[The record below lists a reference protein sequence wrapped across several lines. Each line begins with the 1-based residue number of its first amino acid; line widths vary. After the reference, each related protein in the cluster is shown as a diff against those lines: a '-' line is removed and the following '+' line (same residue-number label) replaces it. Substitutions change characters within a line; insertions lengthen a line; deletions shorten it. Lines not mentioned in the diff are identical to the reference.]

1 MKKYNQFIIITVLIL
16 STIANAQVGIGTV
29 NPDPSAI
36 LDLSSENKGMLVPR
50 ISSEKRNLISQPAEG
65 LLIYNT
71 TTKGFNYFQ
80 SGWKDFLPNYKTITA
95 NTAVS
100 TTDATIDEPI
110 ADVTLRPS
118 SGTYSVNFNSQY
130 KNEPITTVTTVVT
143 PGVVSFNTA
152 NCFAALNTAIATL
165 DAIAVTNSTHADIIG
180 NGETI
185 TPGKYNFPAAIAL
198 AGRIILDAQ
207 DNPDAL
213 FIFLANGAI
222 NSSVETR
229 MSLTR
234 GAKACNVFWLAVG
247 GIGIG
252 ADCTI
257 KGTLIARTA
266 AIAVG
271 FRCDI
276 ESRMLSGGGAIAFG
290 PGTASVPV
298 GTSSIDLGI
307 VSPFIIYTH
316 AGGLGN
322 VIDGANTTSIYNGL
336 ILSDAGAATGFET
349 ATLSNPIIP
358 AGGTATYG
366 SGPGTSVTTTTV
378 AENDNKEIVTFSIY
392 QNGIMIPE
400 STRSVTSS
408 ASTNSISLQ
417 GIATVADEEAI
428 DIRWKSSGS
437 KITIGKRTLTII
449 KVQ

>member
-1 MKKYNQFIIITVLIL
+1 MKSYNWILISIIVFVCTN
-16 STIANAQVGIGTV
+16 TYAQYGMGTSY
-29 NPDPSAI
+29 PDPSAV
-36 LDLSSENKGMLVPR
+36 LDLSSTSKGILVPKM
-50 ISSEKRNLISQPAEG
+50 SLEKRNLISQPAEG

-71 TTKGFNYFQ
+71 TSKGFNYFQ
-80 SGWKDFLPNYKTITA
+80 LGWKDFSPNYKTITA

-100 TTDATIDEPI
+100 TVSAVDEPI
-110 ADVTLRPS
+110 DGSTLLPS

-152 NCFAALNTAIATL
+152 NCFAALNATIATL
-165 DAIAVTNSTHADIIG
+165 DVIAVTNSDHPAIIG

-185 TPGKYNFPAAIAL
+185 TPGKYDFPAAIAL
-198 AGRIILDAQ
+198 AGNLILDAKG
-207 DNPDAL
+207 NPDAL
-213 FIFLANGAI
+213 FIFRANGAI

-229 MSLTR
+229 MSLTG
-234 GAKACNVFWLAVG
+234 GAKACNIFWLAVG

-290 PGTASVPV
+290 PGTATVPV

-307 VSPFIIYTH
+307 VSPFVIYTH

-336 ILSDAGAATGFET
+336 ILSDAGAATGFAT
-349 ATLSNPIIP
+349 GTLSNPIIP
-358 AGGTATYG
+358 AGGIATYG

-378 AENDNKEIVTFSIY
+378 AENDSKETVTFSIY
-392 QNGIMIPE
+392 QNGILIPE

-417 GIATVADEEAI
+417 GIATVADGEAI
-428 DIRWKSSGS
+428 DVRWKSSGA
-437 KITIGKRTLTII
+437 KISIAKRTLTVI

>member
-1 MKKYNQFIIITVLIL
+1 MKKLRLLSITIL
-16 STIANAQVGIGTV
+16 LFASSNINAQMGIGTLV
-29 NPDPSAI
+29 PDESAM
-36 LDLSSENKGMLVPR
+36 LDLTSTNKGMLVPR
-50 ISSEKRNLISQPAEG
+50 ISSVDRNGIIDPAEG

-71 TTKGFNYFQ
+71 TNKGFNYFQ
-80 SGWKDFLPNYKTITA
+80 SGWKDLSPNYKTTTA

-100 TTDATIDEPI
+100 TVSTNDEAI
-110 ADVTLRPS
+110 AGSTLSPS

-152 NCFAALNTAIATL
+152 NCFAALNAAIATL
-165 DAIAVTNSTHADIIG
+165 DAVAVTNSTHADIIG

-207 DNPDAL
+207 GNPDAL

-229 MSLTR
+229 MSLTG
-234 GAKACNVFWLAVG
+234 GAKACNIFWLAVG

-349 ATLSNPIIP
+349 GTLSNPIIP
-358 AGGTATYG
+358 AGGIATYG
-366 SGPGTSVTTTTV
+366 SGPDTSVTTTTV
-378 AENDNKEIVTFSIY
+378 AENDIKELVSFSVY
-392 QNGIMIPE
+392 QNGVLIPE

-408 ASTNSISLQ
+408 ASSVSVSLQ
-417 GIATVADEEAI
+417 TIATVADGEAI
-428 DIRWKSSGS
+428 DVRWKSSGS

>member
-1 MKKYNQFIIITVLIL
+1 MKRHNQFIIIIVLIL

-36 LDLSSENKGMLVPR
+36 LDLSSENKGILVPKM
-50 ISSEKRNLISQPAEG
+50 SLEKRDLITQPAEG

-71 TTKGFNYFQ
+71 TSKGFNYFQ
-80 SGWKDFLPNYKTITA
+80 LGWKDFSPNYKTTTA

-100 TTDATIDEPI
+100 TVSTIDEPI
-110 ADVTLRPS
+110 DGSTLLPS

-152 NCFAALNTAIATL
+152 NCFAALNAGIAAL
-165 DAIAVTNSTHADIIG
+165 DAMAVTSSDHPAIVG

-185 TPGKYNFPAAIAL
+185 LPGKYYVPAAIAI
-198 AGRIILDAQ
+198 AGDLILDARG
-207 DNPDAL
+207 NSNAL
-213 FIFLANGAI
+213 FIFQANGAI
-222 NSSVETR
+222 NSSVHTTI
-229 MSLTR
+229 SLIG
-234 GAKACNVFWLAVG
+234 GAKACNVYWLALGAV
-247 GIGIG
+247 GIG
-252 ADCTI
+252 ADCII
-257 KGTLIARTA
+257 KGNLIARTA

-271 FRCDI
+271 FRS
-276 ESRMLSGGGAIAFG
+276 ELEGRMLSGGGAIAFG
-290 PGTASVPV
+290 PGTANVPV

-307 VSPFIIYTH
+307 VAPFIIYTH

-322 VIDGANTTSIYNGL
+322 VVDGSNTTSIYNGL

-349 ATLSNPIIP
+349 GTLSNPIIP
-358 AGGTATYG
+358 AGGIASYG

-378 AENDNKEIVTFSIY
+378 AENDTKELITFSIY
-392 QNGIMIPE
+392 QNGIIIPE

-428 DIRWKSSGS
+428 DIRWKSSGA

>member
-1 MKKYNQFIIITVLIL
+1 MNKSYLLFTTVLL
-16 STIANAQVGIGTV
+16 FANAYANAQMGIGTHA
-29 NPDPSAI
+29 PDASAL
-36 LDLSSENKGMLVPR
+36 LDLSSSNKGILVPR
-50 ISSEKRNLISQPAEG
+50 MTLENRNLISNPAEG

-71 TTKGFNYFQ
+71 TSKGFNYFQ
-80 SGWKDFLPNYKTITA
+80 SGWNDYSSNYKTVTTSTPIST
-95 NTAVS
+95 VS
-100 TTDATIDEPI
+100 IIDEP
-110 ADVTLRPS
+110 VTGS
-118 SGTYSVNFNSQY
+118 SLTTSTGTYSVNFNSQF
-130 KNEPITTVTTVVT
+130 KNEPITTTTTVVT
-143 PGVVSFNTA
+143 PGVTSFDTV
-152 NCFAALNTAIATL
+152 NCFAALNNAIAQL
-165 DAIAVTNSTHADIIG
+165 DAAPVTNSTHPDILG

-185 TPGKYNFPAAIAL
+185 TPGKYDFPAAIAL
-198 AGRIILDAQ
+198 AGNLILDAKG
-207 DNPDAL
+207 NPDAL
-213 FIFLANGAI
+213 FIFRANGAI

-229 MSLTR
+229 ISLAG
-234 GAKACNVFWLAVG
+234 GAKSCNIFWLAVG

-290 PGTASVPV
+290 PGTASVPI

-366 SGPGTSVTTTTV
+366 SGPSTSVTTTTI
-378 AENDNKEIVTFSIY
+378 AENDSRALATFSIY
-392 QNGIMIPE
+392 QNGIIIPE
-400 STRSVTSS
+400 STRSVTSN
-408 ASTNSISLQ
+408 ASSISISLQ
-417 GIATVADEEAI
+417 AIATILEGESI
-428 DIRWKSSGS
+428 DVRWNTNGS
-437 KITIGKRTLTII
+437 KITLGKRTLTLI
-449 KVQ
+449 KVK